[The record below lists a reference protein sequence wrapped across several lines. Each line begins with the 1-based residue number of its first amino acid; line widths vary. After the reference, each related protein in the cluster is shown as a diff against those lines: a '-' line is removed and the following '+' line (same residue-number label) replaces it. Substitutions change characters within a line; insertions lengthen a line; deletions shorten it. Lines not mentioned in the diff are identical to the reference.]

1 MIEEL
6 VPKCRAEFSN
16 FDIFADRLDDLI
28 MPYLS
33 GKKFDVLS
41 KVYVWVSFVWATDS
55 QLLNLVL
62 AHAKNI

>member
-41 KVYVWVSFVWATDS
+41 KVYV
-55 QLLNLVL
+55 
-62 AHAKNI
+62 